1 MKNVADAIIIT
12 NSKKNN
18 LVNELMGAGT
28 TAAIVSGVC
37 MVAACII
44 KCTTEFGYEALRG
57 VPYEK
62 LLPVGGASFLH
73 RLPETMQD
81 ISGICGTI
89 ILTST
94 PRSAAFSIE
103 TQSSL
108 SIIK

>member
-44 KCTTEFGYEALRG
+44 KCTTEIGYEATSN
-57 VPYEK
+57 E
-62 LLPVGGASFLH
+62 AMES
-73 RLPETMQD
+73 
-81 ISGICGTI
+81 ISKVWKALEESVNKTG
-89 ILTST
+89 
-94 PRSAAFSIE
+94 
-103 TQSSL
+103 
-108 SIIK
+108 

>member
-44 KCTTEFGYEALRG
+44 KYTTEIGYEATSN
-57 VPYEK
+57 E
-62 LLPVGGASFLH
+62 AMES
-73 RLPETMQD
+73 
-81 ISGICGTI
+81 ISKVWKALEESVNKTG
-89 ILTST
+89 
-94 PRSAAFSIE
+94 
-103 TQSSL
+103 
-108 SIIK
+108 